1 MRYLHTIR
9 FHGFSAQSLLFA
21 GVFVIALVAATS
33 VDLTGMLEYLKVIGG
48 SSTDT
53 MEWGAIITTGATAP
67 FLAMGFSM
75 AADFERDSQ
84 DATGGGRDFT

>member
-1 MRYLHTIR
+1 MRHLHTIR

-33 VDLTGMLEYLKVIGG
+33 VDLTGVLEYCKLIGG

-53 MEWGAIITTGATAP
+53 MEWGAIITTGASAP

-75 AADFERDSQ
+75 AADAERNRHGANESD
-84 DATGGGRDFT
+84 R